1 MNRNSNRKS
10 KVVPATLLLLVLAA
24 AGCRK
29 EEPPVPLPVN
39 RTVIAYPVADN
50 IPTRQG
56 ETPEVS
62 PRGSALPP

>member
-1 MNRNSNRKS
+1 MNPNSCRKS
-10 KVVPATLLLLVLAA
+10 RASAIAFFTIVA
-24 AGCRK
+24 AGYRK
-29 EEPPVPLPVN
+29 EKPPAPLPVN

-56 ETPEVS
+56 ETPEIS